1 MLMITI
7 LIFFKGF
14 LFHFK
19 NYIMLLSLGNIL
31 FLAVIAQARGER
43 KREKG
48 WYLEI
53 LAENGISCGLKLS
66 TPSLPSLLYLLF
78 F

>member
-1 MLMITI
+1 MITI
-7 LIFFKGF
+7 LIFFKEF

-31 FLAVIAQARGER
+31 FLAVIAQAQGER

-48 WYLEI
+48 
-53 LAENGISCGLKLS
+53 
-66 TPSLPSLLYLLF
+66 
-78 F
+78 